1 VLSYTWGAGWQT
13 RRLQQ
18 ADTAPKVSKKHAAR
32 ISYAC
37 ETAMTNDPNDIL
49 RQIRERGKQQDAE
62 VDTQSHTD
70 TSSTPKDFR
79 TRLAE
84 AEAAANA
91 KRTKRTLTADE
102 QRTLDALQ
110 DMQSKIEQNKIVQNR
125 RLQTWLTDEQY
136 ASIDELWQSQK
147 DLRAEL
153 KDKPDA
159 IKEYEERL
167 RAAIFHHNKAD
178 GYRRRGNTQAAEQME
193 DRCVD
198 ALEDLLERYAEM
210 IDQDQ
215 SLRAWFDRELDWGH
229 GGDATPDLASVPRPI
244 TSTSAQAN
252 GSLMDN
258 KITKREVKKQV
269 VERAIDALIYEQE

>member
-1 VLSYTWGAGWQT
+1 
-13 RRLQQ
+13 
-18 ADTAPKVSKKHAAR
+18 
-32 ISYAC
+32 
-37 ETAMTNDPNDIL
+37 MTNDPNDIL

-62 VDTQSHTD
+62 ADTQSHAD
-70 TSSTPKDFR
+70 AIPPAKDFR

-84 AEAAANA
+84 LEAAKNAN
-91 KRTKRTLTADE
+91 RPKRTLTADE

-110 DMQSKIEQNKIVQNR
+110 DMQSKLQQKKTVQNR
-125 RLQTWLTDEQY
+125 RLKTWLTDEQY

-147 DLRAEL
+147 DLRDYL

-159 IKEYEERL
+159 ITEYEERL
-167 RAAIFHHNKAD
+167 RLAILYNNRAD
-178 GYRRRGNTQAAEQME
+178 DYRRRGNTQAAEQM
-193 DRCVD
+193 RNKSVD

-229 GGDATPDLASVPRPI
+229 GGDATADLASVPRPI

-252 GSLMDN
+252 GSLMHN
-258 KITKREVKKQV
+258 KMTKREVKQQV
-269 VERAIDALIYEQE
+269 VESAIDVLIYEHK

>member
-1 VLSYTWGAGWQT
+1 
-13 RRLQQ
+13 
-18 ADTAPKVSKKHAAR
+18 
-32 ISYAC
+32 
-37 ETAMTNDPNDIL
+37 MTNDPNDIL

-62 VDTQSHTD
+62 ADADTQSHTD
-70 TSSTPKDFR
+70 TIPPAKDFR

-102 QRTLDALQ
+102 QRTLHALQ
-110 DMQSKIEQNKIVQNR
+110 DMQSKLEQKKTVQNR

-147 DLRAEL
+147 DLRDHL

-167 RAAIFHHNKAD
+167 RVAIFHDNKAN
-178 GYRRRGNTQAAEQME
+178 GYRRRGNTQAAEQM
-193 DRCVD
+193 RNKSVD

-229 GGDATPDLASVPRPI
+229 GGNATADLASVPRPI

-258 KITKREVKKQV
+258 KITKRELKQQV